1 VFLDV
6 RLPLGAMFSIF
17 GATIGAYGAF
27 VGGDGRRLFGADVDV
42 AWGGALLAFG
52 LTMLGLAARSRS
64 ARQRA
69 ASAAREEGAR

>member
-1 VFLDV
+1 
-6 RLPLGAMFSIF
+6 MFSIF

-27 VGGDGRRLFGADVDV
+27 IGGDGRRLFGADVDV

-64 ARQRA
+64 ARERA
-69 ASAAREEGAR
+69 ASAGPEARGR